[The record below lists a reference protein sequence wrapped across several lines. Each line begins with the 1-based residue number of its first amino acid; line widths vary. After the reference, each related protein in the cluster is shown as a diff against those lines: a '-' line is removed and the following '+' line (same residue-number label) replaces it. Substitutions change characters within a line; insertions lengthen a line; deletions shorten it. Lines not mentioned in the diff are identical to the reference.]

1 MADKQPSQANVNEA
15 AAILN
20 DDKNSSNSDYYKY
33 DLDYAKRV
41 MQNAT
46 PEQKAT
52 ARKELGIVTR
62 SGGGSMRSYRGYRL
76 ARQG

>member
-1 MADKQPSQANVNEA
+1 MADKRPNQANVNEA
-15 AAILN
+15 AAILG
-20 DDKNSSNSDYYKY
+20 DKNSSNSDNYKY

-62 SGGGSMRSYRGYRL
+62 SGGGSMRSYRGYGT

>member
-20 DDKNSSNSDYYKY
+20 DKNSSNSDNYKY

-52 ARKELGIVTR
+52 ARNELGIVTR
-62 SGGGSMRSYRGYRL
+62 SGGGNMRSYRGYRD